1 MERHLG
7 RQTVGHLEYL
17 AIVVVDV
24 LLLQK
29 SLLFLFA
36 VDAQLLLD
44 ALYQTPASQKLHDVL
59 IAFSD
64 RLIAVRV
71 RGKSGI
77 LR

>member
-7 RQTVGHLEYL
+7 RQTVGDLEHL
-17 AIVVVDV
+17 AVVVVDV

-44 ALYQTPASQKLHDVL
+44 ALYQTPASQKLRDVR
-59 IAFSD
+59 IAFTA
-64 RLIAVRV
+64 RLGVLSVI
-71 RGKSGI
+71 
-77 LR
+77 